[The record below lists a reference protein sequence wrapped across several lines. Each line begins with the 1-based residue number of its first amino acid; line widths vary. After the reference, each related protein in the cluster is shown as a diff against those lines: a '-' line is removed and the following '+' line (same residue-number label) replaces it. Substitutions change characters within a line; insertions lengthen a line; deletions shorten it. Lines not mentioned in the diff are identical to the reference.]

1 MVQLAA
7 VLAFLAKKE
16 TKMSI
21 ISFILLIQISIPTNV
36 SVTKECDYDSDC
48 PTIECHRPV
57 CEDNR
62 CYATPICV

>member
-1 MVQLAA
+1 
-7 VLAFLAKKE
+7 
-16 TKMSI
+16 MSI
-21 ISFILLIQISIPTNV
+21 ISFILFIQISIPVNV

-48 PTIECHRPV
+48 PTIECYRPV